1 MLRTQARLAAVPAD
15 DRPNERSR
23 RVDRV
28 EYEPRID
35 RFVEF
40 DADNTTVTWDDGAT
54 QSQTQSGSNNSLVR

>member
-1 MLRTQARLAAVPAD
+1 MPAD

-35 RFVEF
+35 RFVELN
-40 DADNTTVTWDDGAT
+40 ADNTTVTWDDGAT